1 VPQQPRAH
9 RLGEIV
15 VPDVPGYT
23 PEEAKGLLM
32 TLKERLLLLMG
43 QGHHKGNL
51 GVAKPNAEELYLD
64 LASGQ
69 DHLGL
74 PEITLGIL
82 TRLVS

>member
-1 VPQQPRAH
+1 
-9 RLGEIV
+9 
-15 VPDVPGYT
+15 
-23 PEEAKGLLM
+23 M
-32 TLKERLLLLMG
+32 TLEESLLLLMG

-51 GVAKPNAEELYLD
+51 GVAEPDAEELYLE

-69 DHLGL
+69 DHLSL